1 MFHHVSKSIHIC
13 KQTHNSWNIKLNSLC
28 FSTIGCMT
36 KVKMKFF
43 IGDIIA
49 NGRLHLHT
57 LKNPKIVKIC
67 ETIFS
72 MKI

>member
-13 KQTHNSWNIKLNSLC
+13 KWTHNSWNIKSNGLWY
-28 FSTIGCMT
+28 FTIGCMT
-36 KVKMKFF
+36 KVKIKIF

-57 LKNPKIVKIC
+57 
-67 ETIFS
+67 F
-72 MKI
+72 